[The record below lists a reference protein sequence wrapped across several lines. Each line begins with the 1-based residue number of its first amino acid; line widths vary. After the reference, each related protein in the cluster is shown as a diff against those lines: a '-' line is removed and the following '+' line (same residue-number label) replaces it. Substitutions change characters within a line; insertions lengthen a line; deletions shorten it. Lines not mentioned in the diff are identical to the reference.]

1 MSLFISTGDVVVGNG
16 AIDLYWGRN
25 GRVLCCISLLG
36 TMLIRMTLYIFTG
49 GGVEGYVAVDLYWGR
64 ICRVVLFYRSTRNV
78 EICSCTA
85 VDLHWGRN
93 GRELD
98 DRSLLGTVW

>member
-1 MSLFISTGDVVVGNG
+1 M
-16 AIDLYWGRN
+16 
-25 GRVLCCISLLG
+25 CLLG
-36 TMLIRMTLYIFTG
+36 TLK
-49 GGVEGYVAVDLYWGR
+49 YV
-64 ICRVVLFYRSTRNV
+64 
-78 EICSCTA
+78 A

>member
-1 MSLFISTGDVVVGNG
+1 MSLYISTGDVVVGNG

-36 TMLIRMTLYIFTG
+36 TMLIRMTLYISTG
-49 GGVEGYVAVDLYWGR
+49 DGVEGYVAVDLYWGR
-64 ICRVVLFYRSTRNV
+64 ICRVVLFYMSTRNV
-78 EICSCTA
+78 EIYT